1 MEALT
6 YRYQGHGVS
15 DRQFA
20 TREDL
25 KTELEEWQQ
34 RDPIIVLR
42 NRLTKRF
49 KNIEPELERI
59 EQEAD
64 RIVAEAV
71 EFADQSPAP
80 GYEDLISNVYVK

>member
-1 MEALT
+1 MESLT
-6 YRYQGHGVS
+6 YRYEGHGVS
-15 DRQFA
+15 DRQFE
-20 TREDL
+20 TRDDL
-25 KTELEEWQQ
+25 KSELEEWQQ

-49 KNIEPELERI
+49 KNIDSELERI

-64 RIVAEAV
+64 QIVADAV
-71 EFADQSPAP
+71 KFAEDSPAP